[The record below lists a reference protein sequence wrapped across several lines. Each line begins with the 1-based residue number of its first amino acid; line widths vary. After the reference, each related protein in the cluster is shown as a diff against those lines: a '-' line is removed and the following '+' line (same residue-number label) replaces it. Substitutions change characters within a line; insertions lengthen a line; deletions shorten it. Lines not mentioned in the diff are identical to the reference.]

1 MAVADADGTAPAA
14 TPAGAGVAG
23 GASLPGN
30 QILPESGRAP
40 NGFSLG
46 ERRDLPTGAA
56 TASPLPRE
64 LLLTEVFP
72 QVRSPTT
79 NPPSPLAEN
88 PRERLKAALHG
99 IGQGSS
105 WSNEQWSQYDN
116 GFADGFIAG
125 MEGTLN
131 LIQSAPKLFWDAIT
145 LKTERAVLGAGV
157 KLTLWSWAVVGDEIG
172 SWWYGTPPVEL
183 KEGVARSRAGA
194 NTAATAARIAADLN
208 AMGYEMLKTVL
219 VEGSNPNT
227 PKPAELQKEEAAA
240 IDRALGRASPL
251 TIALLDLVA
260 EAVYD
265 LSPHDQG
272 YIVGLVAEQ
281 VVEWAVVSAATEGGR
296 GSRAY
301 RIECPRRQGPGDHQG
316 IREFRTPASCC
327 EGVARRPQRRP
338 KRGADRRRV
347 DRGEEGARC
356 LLCRRNG
363 SSCARNRCATS
374 QPAWSQGPGRRPIGI
389 RATGGGNLR
398 SRGTC
403 RAPFDG
409 SKLPQEEEIRRRR
422 GRALL
427 RRSRSRAPVS
437 YQRFA
442 KGR

>member
-1 MAVADADGTAPAA
+1 MSASALVEDPDGWDSGAATGSVGLSYTQNFSQVGGGQFQAASASGNFETLPAGITPPSPMTGGNATNSLVSQASWPAAVDAVWGMAMTADAAPETFLGEGNGTPGSGGGTPSGFTSETMREANVVLGPDNVAVVFPVTRSPVLVDGGLNNVAAGNVAGGWQSGQVSTSDADVSGGPMAVADADGTAPAA

-72 QVRSPTT
+72 QVCSPTT

-172 SWWYGTPPVEL
+172 SWWYGTPPVEV
-183 KEGVARSRAGA
+183 KEGVARSREVL
-194 NTAATAARIAADLN
+194 NTAVDRCADRSGPERDGLRD
-208 AMGYEMLKTVL
+208 
-219 VEGSNPNT
+219 
-227 PKPAELQKEEAAA
+227 AE
-240 IDRALGRASPL
+240 DRA
-251 TIALLDLVA
+251 
-260 EAVYD
+260 
-265 LSPHDQG
+265 
-272 YIVGLVAEQ
+272 
-281 VVEWAVVSAATEGGR
+281 
-296 GSRAY
+296 
-301 RIECPRRQGPGDHQG
+301 
-316 IREFRTPASCC
+316 
-327 EGVARRPQRRP
+327 
-338 KRGADRRRV
+338 RRR
-347 DRGEEGARC
+347 
-356 LLCRRNG
+356 
-363 SSCARNRCATS
+363 
-374 QPAWSQGPGRRPIGI
+374 
-389 RATGGGNLR
+389 
-398 SRGTC
+398 
-403 RAPFDG
+403 
-409 SKLPQEEEIRRRR
+409 
-422 GRALL
+422 
-427 RRSRSRAPVS
+427 
-437 YQRFA
+437 
-442 KGR
+442 